1 VTRAR
6 TRFIR
11 RHLPPVGVALISLF
25 FLAGT
30 AAAVSPSPSAAPTT
44 VIHFGWTA
52 NPDSLNPFTA
62 TTQAAYEIINLNY
75 DLLTKVDPATWQP
88 APSLAKSWETSVDGK
103 TWTFH
108 LVHNATWQDGVPLT
122 ARDVAFTFNYIID
135 NKMGNFLTY
144 TEFIEKAV
152 AVDDYTV
159 QIICSQPKA
168 NMLGLW
174 IPIVPQHIWKSIDPK
189 KANATFQNDPPIIGS
204 GPYQVVEFKKS
215 DYVRLVANKTYF
227 RGAPK
232 NDQLIFQTYQSADTM
247 TQDMKSGTLAA
258 CWGIPDAQ
266 FKPLGAR
273 SGIALDAYTPIGF
286 DQLGFNCYMG
296 KTSLGNP
303 VLRDA
308 RFRSALNWA
317 VDKQRIVNI
326 AYGGYA
332 VAGSTIIQP
341 NMYTNPDWHWQPAA
355 GSTYSYDPAKAAA
368 ALDAADYKD
377 TDGDGIRDYG
387 GKPITLRLWA
397 RTESETSQR
406 AGKLLAGE
414 LADVGLK
421 IDYQVLDEGAILDKE
436 YNTAGADA
444 KPAPDFDMVLWG
456 WNPDMD
462 PNFIL
467 GAFTTAQIG
476 SWSDC
481 FWSNAEYDR
490 LYKEQGRTIDR
501 TARKQIVDRMQE
513 MLYTDSPYIVLA
525 YPESLE
531 AYNVNKWQGWLQ
543 SPAKVGSVFYVTE
556 VDQYRSLQP
565 KADAVVSHGS
575 RTGLVAGVAVAAAV
589 VLLASGWAIMRRR
602 RAASAPEE
610 EA

>member
-1 VTRAR
+1 VSRAR
-6 TRFIR
+6 ISFRR
-11 RHLPPVGVALISLF
+11 RHLPPAIVVLVTALSLV
-25 FLAGT
+25 GT
-30 AAAVSPSPSAAPTT
+30 ASAASPSPSAAPVTL
-44 VIHFGWTA
+44 HFGWTA

-62 TTQAAYEIINLNY
+62 TTQAAYEILNLNY
-75 DLLTKVDPATWQP
+75 DLLTKVDPATWKP
-88 APSLAKSWETSVDGK
+88 APSLAKSWETSADGK
-103 TWTFH
+103 VWTFH
-108 LVHNATWQDGVPLT
+108 LVHNAMWQDGVPLT
-122 ARDVAFTFNYIID
+122 AHDVAFTFNYIID

-144 TEFIEKAV
+144 TEFIQKAV

-159 QIICSQPKA
+159 QIVCSQPKA

-174 IPIVPQHIWKSIDPK
+174 IPIVPEHIWKSIDPR
-189 KANATFQNDPPIIGS
+189 KANSTFQNDPPIVGS

-215 DYVRLVANKTYF
+215 DFVRLVANPHYF

-247 TQDMKSGTLAA
+247 TQDMKAGILAA
-258 CWGIPDAQ
+258 CWGIPEAQ
-266 FKPLGAR
+266 FKPLKTH

-286 DQLGFNCYMG
+286 DQLGFNCYED

-308 RFRSALNWA
+308 RFRDALNWA
-317 VDKQRIVNI
+317 VDKQKIVNI

-341 NMYTNPDWHWQPAA
+341 NMYSDPDWHWQPAA
-355 GSTYSYDPAKAAA
+355 GSAYSFDPAKAKA
-368 ALDAADYKD
+368 ALDAAGYAD
-377 TDGDGIRDYG
+377 TNGDGIRDYK

-414 LADVGLK
+414 FDDVGLK
-421 IDYQVLDEGAILDKE
+421 IDYQVLDEGALLDKE
-436 YNTAGADA
+436 YNTVGGR
-444 KPAPDFDMVLWG
+444 PAPDFDMVIWG

-501 TARKQIVDRMQE
+501 GARKQIVDRMQQI
-513 MLYTDSPYIVLA
+513 LYTQSPYIVLV

-531 AYNVNKWQGWLQ
+531 AYNVDKWQGWLK

-565 KADAVVSHGS
+565 KVGAVVAHRS
-575 RTGLVAGVAVAAAV
+575 RTGLIAGIATAAAV
-589 VLLASGWAIMRRR
+589 LLLALGWVVMRRR
-602 RAASAPEE
+602 RAAGAPEE